1 MLEYFNWSDLFC
13 DIALMLQNTHLS
25 FQHFILL
32 ITFVPVVVS
41 IGSESLLFPDH
52 DGGTLQ
58 RSRRELS
65 KVLFGEWCAWE
76 AWSTCNASGIAVSS
90 PFGNGPCVLRGV
102 RVRLRRCECPKPIS
116 STMSKLVR
124 RCTNPTVYSVS
135 TFSHGLRER
144 DGDRYTTT
152 SGEWISVMTKH
163 HLLSRPRNASG
174 SVRRM
179 YPSRRRSLPS
189 TSSWSSPFLALLW
202 PDSSPASTARSAC
215 VADSTGVTGRGASLT
230 LIPASRRPQL
240 SKSTRWSRRRRR
252 LRRRQRPR
260 RTGRRA
266 TKRWCRRRPSSRRR
280 RCMRRCFRLT
290 LTVSTALKPKHS
302 SGAGVYETILL
313 VYAALFLF
321 PHSRG
326 LFLVVRNEDASIS
339 MSS

>member
-1 MLEYFNWSDLFC
+1 
-13 DIALMLQNTHLS
+13 MLQNMHLS

-52 DGGTLQ
+52 DGGTFQ
-58 RSRRELS
+58 RNRRELS
-65 KVLFGEWCAWE
+65 KMLFGKWCPWE
-76 AWSTCNASGIAVSS
+76 AWSACNASGIAVSS

-102 RVRLRRCECPKPIS
+102 RVRLRKCECPKPMS
-116 STMSKLVR
+116 STMSKLIR
-124 RCTNPTVYSVS
+124 RCPNPTVYSVS
-135 TFSHGLRER
+135 AFSHGIRER
-144 DGDRYTTT
+144 DGDRCTAI
-152 SGEWISVMTKH
+152 SGEWINVMTKH
-163 HLLSRPRNASG
+163 CLLSRPRNASG
-174 SVRRM
+174 NVRRM

-202 PDSSPASTARSAC
+202 PASSPASTARSAC

-240 SKSTRWSRRRRR
+240 SKSTRWSRRRRQ
-252 LRRRQRPR
+252 RRRQRPR

-266 TKRWCRRRPSSRRR
+266 TRRWCRRRPSNRRR
-280 RCMRRCFRLT
+280 RSMRRCFRLT
-290 LTVSTALKPKHS
+290 LTVSTALRPKHS
-302 SGAGVYETILL
+302 SGARVYETILL

-321 PHSRG
+321 LHYRG
-326 LFLVVRNEDASIS
+326 LFLVGRNEDASKS